1 MGATGT
7 LGRSRSRWS
16 RIRNSEEPNGRR
28 IAVLTGA
35 SGGIGEGITESL
47 KAADVVVVGISR
59 TEAAATDRW
68 IRCDVSDPEQV
79 DSAVQQVK
87 DVYGRIDILV
97 NAAGFAQGAS
107 LTETSVALW
116 CETIDVNLTGTFLMM
131 RRVVP
136 DMACRRWGRIVNV
149 ASIAASQGEPRM
161 AAFAAATCGVLG
173 LTRSVA
179 HQVAKS
185 GITVNAICAGMVEA
199 GRLDSVAPARGVDQ
213 AFETTGLRHHRA
225 CSTRPHWRVMEVWE
239 VADLVAF
246 LVSDDARGISGQ
258 GIDLCD
264 GVVCG

>member
-1 MGATGT
+1 M
-7 LGRSRSRWS
+7 
-16 RIRNSEEPNGRR
+16 
-28 IAVLTGA
+28 
-35 SGGIGEGITESL
+35 
-47 KAADVVVVGISR
+47 VGISR

-97 NAAGFAQGAS
+97 NAAGFAQNAS
-107 LTETSVALW
+107 LTETSVALR

-149 ASIAASQGEPRM
+149 ASIAASQGDPRM
-161 AAFAAATCGVLG
+161 APFAAATRGVLG

-185 GITVNAICAGMVEA
+185 GITANAIGAGMVEA
-199 GRLDSVAPARGVDQ
+199 GRLDGVAPAWVSTKLSKRPVFDIT
-213 AFETTGLRHHRA
+213 ARVRPTPHR
-225 CSTRPHWRVMEVWE
+225 RMMEVWE
-239 VADLVAF
+239 VADLVA
-246 LVSDDARGISGQ
+246 VPMSDDARGISGQ
-258 GIDLCD
+258 GIDPCD